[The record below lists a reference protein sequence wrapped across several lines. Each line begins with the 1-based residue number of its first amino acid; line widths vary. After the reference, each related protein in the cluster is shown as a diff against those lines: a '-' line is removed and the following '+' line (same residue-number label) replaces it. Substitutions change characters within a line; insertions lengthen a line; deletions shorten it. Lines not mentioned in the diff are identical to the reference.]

1 MVIYLF
7 FTIFA
12 NNIKLTPMRR
22 KINPILQLLAIIYHI
37 TVFLPL
43 GILTT
48 IICCGITALI
58 LPIAGNAKWG
68 NYPAKAWS
76 RILVTLSLVRVKV
89 HGSHNIDP
97 NGSYIFVANH
107 QSIYDIPLV
116 YGWLD
121 NNFKW
126 IMKKEL
132 RRLPFIGKTCALM
145 GHIFIDRSNPMR
157 AKQSLEIAK
166 QNLKR
171 GNSSVFLF
179 PEGTRTRNGQLLHFK
194 RGAFT
199 IARDLH
205 LPIVPITI
213 IGAYDAIPKGLNYI
227 TPGTIEM
234 VIHAPIDTTHL
245 NDDNLNETIKQVK
258 DTIQTSLNQ

>member
-1 MVIYLF
+1 
-7 FTIFA
+7 
-12 NNIKLTPMRR
+12 MRR
-22 KINPILQLLAIIYHI
+22 RINPILQLLAIIYHI
-37 TVFLPL
+37 TIFLP
-43 GILTT
+43 IAIIVT
-48 IICCGITALI
+48 IICCTLI
-58 LPIAGNAKWG
+58 AILLPIAGNAKWG
-68 NYPAKAWS
+68 SYPAKIWAK
-76 RILVTLSLVRVKV
+76 ILTTLSLVRVKI
-89 HGSHNIDP
+89 HGTQNIDP

-132 RRLPFIGKTCALM
+132 RRLPFIGKTCALI

-166 QNLKR
+166 QKLKQ
-171 GNSSVFLF
+171 GNSSIFLF

-205 LPIVPITI
+205 LPIVPVTI
-213 IGAYDAIPKGLNYI
+213 IGAYDALPKGLHYI
-227 TPGTIEM
+227 TPGTIQM
-234 VIHAPIDTTHL
+234 VIHQPIDTTKL
-245 NDDNLNETIKQVK
+245 NDENLNDLIKQVK
-258 DTIQTSLNQ
+258 NTIQTNLEP

>member
-1 MVIYLF
+1 
-7 FTIFA
+7 
-12 NNIKLTPMRR
+12 MRR
-22 KINPILQLLAIIYHI
+22 RINPILQLLAIIYHI
-37 TVFLPL
+37 TIFLP
-43 GILTT
+43 IAIIVT
-48 IICCGITALI
+48 IICCTLI
-58 LPIAGNAKWG
+58 AILLPIAGNAKWG
-68 NYPAKAWS
+68 SYPAKIWAK
-76 RILVTLSLVRVKV
+76 ILTTLSLVRVKI
-89 HGSHNIDP
+89 HGTQNIDP

-132 RRLPFIGKTCALM
+132 RRLPFIGKTCALI

-166 QNLKR
+166 QKLKQS
-171 GNSSVFLF
+171 NSSIFLF

-205 LPIVPITI
+205 LPIVPVTI
-213 IGAYDAIPKGLNYI
+213 IGAYDALPKGLHYI
-227 TPGTIEM
+227 TPGTIQM
-234 VIHAPIDTTHL
+234 VIHQPIDTTKL
-245 NDDNLNETIKQVK
+245 NDENLNDLIKQVK
-258 DTIQTSLNQ
+258 NTIQTNLEP

>member
-1 MVIYLF
+1 
-7 FTIFA
+7 
-12 NNIKLTPMRR
+12 MRH
-22 KINPILQLLAIIYHI
+22 KINPILQLLATIYHI
-37 TVFLPL
+37 TIFLP
-43 GILTT
+43 IAIITT
-48 IICCGITALI
+48 IICCTIIVIL

-68 NYPAKAWS
+68 SYPAKAWA
-76 RILVTLSLVRVKV
+76 RILTTFSLVRVKV
-89 HGSHNIDP
+89 HGAQNIGP
-97 NGSYIFVANH
+97 NSSYIFVANH

-157 AKQSLEIAK
+157 AKQSLEKAK
-166 QNLKR
+166 QNLQQ
-171 GNSSVFLF
+171 GNSSIFLF
-179 PEGTRTRNGQLLHFK
+179 PEGTRTRNGQLLRFK

-205 LPIVPITI
+205 LPVVPITI
-213 IGAYDAIPKGLNYI
+213 NGAFNALPKGLNYI

-234 VIHAPIDTTHL
+234 IIHSPIDTTNL
-245 NDDNLNETIKQVK
+245 NDENLNELINQVK
-258 DTIQTSLNQ
+258 TIIQTDLKL

>member
-1 MVIYLF
+1 
-7 FTIFA
+7 
-12 NNIKLTPMRR
+12 MRH
-22 KINPILQLLAIIYHI
+22 KINPILQLLATIYHI
-37 TVFLPL
+37 TIFLP
-43 GILTT
+43 IAIITT
-48 IICCGITALI
+48 IICCTIIVIL

-68 NYPAKAWS
+68 SYPAKAWA
-76 RILVTLSLVRVKV
+76 RILTTFSLVRVKV
-89 HGSHNIDP
+89 HGAQNIDP
-97 NGSYIFVANH
+97 NSSYIFVANH

-157 AKQSLEIAK
+157 AKQSLEKAK
-166 QNLKR
+166 QNLQQ
-171 GNSSVFLF
+171 GNSSIFLF
-179 PEGTRTRNGQLLHFK
+179 PEGTRTRNGQLLRFK

-205 LPIVPITI
+205 LPIVPVTI
-213 IGAYDAIPKGLNYI
+213 IGAYDALPKGLHYI
-227 TPGTIEM
+227 TPGAIQM
-234 VIHAPIDTTHL
+234 IIHQPIDTTNL
-245 NDDNLNETIKQVK
+245 NDNNLNETIDQVK
-258 DTIQTSLNQ
+258 NTIESALKK

>member
-1 MVIYLF
+1 
-7 FTIFA
+7 
-12 NNIKLTPMRR
+12 MRR
-22 KINPILQLLAIIYHI
+22 KINPILQLLVIIYHI
-37 TVFLPL
+37 TIFLPL

-48 IICCGITALI
+48 IICCGIVVI
-58 LPIAGNAKWG
+58 QLPIAGNAKWG
-68 NYPAKAWS
+68 NYPAKAWA
-76 RILVTLSLVRVKV
+76 RILTILSLVRVKV
-89 HGSHNIDP
+89 RGTQNIDP

-132 RRLPFIGKTCALM
+132 RRLPLIGKTCALM

-166 QNLKR
+166 QNLKQ
-171 GNSSVFLF
+171 GNLSIFLF
-179 PEGTRTRNGQLLHFK
+179 PEGTRTRDGQLLHFK

-199 IARDLH
+199 IARDIH

-213 IGAYDAIPKGLNYI
+213 NGAYDALPKGLHYI

-234 VIHAPIDTTHL
+234 IIHQPIDTTQLSYENL
-245 NDDNLNETIKQVK
+245 NDLIKQVK
-258 DTIQTSLNQ
+258 TTIQTTLKP

>member
-1 MVIYLF
+1 
-7 FTIFA
+7 
-12 NNIKLTPMRR
+12 MRR

-37 TVFLPL
+37 TIFLPL
-43 GILTT
+43 GIIIT
-48 IICCGITALI
+48 ITCCGITILL
-58 LPIAGNAKWG
+58 LPIANNAKWG
-68 NYPAKAWS
+68 NYPAKAWA
-76 RILVTLSLVRVKV
+76 RILTILSLVRVKV
-89 HGSHNIDP
+89 LGTQNIDP
-97 NGSYIFVANH
+97 NSSYIFVANH

-166 QNLKR
+166 QNLQQGK
-171 GNSSVFLF
+171 SSIFLF
-179 PEGTRTRNGQLLHFK
+179 PEGTRTLNGQLLHFK

-213 IGAYDAIPKGLNYI
+213 IGAYNALPKGLNYI
-227 TPGTIEM
+227 TPGTIKM
-234 VIHAPIDTTHL
+234 IIHKPIDTTYL
-245 NDDNLNETIKQVK
+245 NDEKLNDLIKQVK
-258 DTIQTSLNQ
+258 NTIQITLKQ

>member
-1 MVIYLF
+1 
-7 FTIFA
+7 
-12 NNIKLTPMRR
+12 MRH

-37 TVFLPL
+37 TIFLPL

-48 IICCGITALI
+48 IICCGLI
-58 LPIAGNAKWG
+58 VILLPIAGNAKWG
-68 NYPAKAWS
+68 SYPAKAWA
-76 RILVTLSLVRVKV
+76 RILVTLSLVRVKR
-89 HGSHNIDP
+89 HNSHNIDP

-157 AKQSLEIAK
+157 AKQSLEKAK
-166 QNLKR
+166 QNLQQ
-171 GNSSVFLF
+171 GNSSIFLF

-205 LPIVPITI
+205 LPIVPVSI
-213 IGAYDAIPKGLNYI
+213 IGAYEVLPKGLNCI
-227 TPGTIEM
+227 IPGLIK
-234 VIHAPIDTTHL
+234 IRFHQPIDTTNL
-245 NDDNLNETIKQVK
+245 TDNNLNETIDQVR
-258 DTIQTSLNQ
+258 TIIINGMKN